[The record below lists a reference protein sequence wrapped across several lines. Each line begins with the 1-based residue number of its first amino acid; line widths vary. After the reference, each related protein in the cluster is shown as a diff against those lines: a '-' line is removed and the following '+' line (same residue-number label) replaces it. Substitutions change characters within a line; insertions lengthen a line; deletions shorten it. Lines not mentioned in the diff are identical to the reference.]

1 MSSPRILVVDDEAD
15 IRGLL
20 SEILAE
26 EGYEVEAAAD
36 AASAKRACARQE
48 PDLVLLD
55 IWMPDMDGIT
65 LLREWSEKHSVR
77 CPVVMLSGHGTVETA
92 VEATRLGAFDFVE
105 KPLSIAKLLRTVE
118 RALEAGRRKRQA
130 QRTLIPPLVTP
141 VGKSRLMQKLR
152 EQVQQVAG
160 HDAPVLL
167 IGEPGTGREAFAR
180 YMHSLGPRSAGPF
193 VTVTCASLDDANA
206 AARLRGTAA
215 PGEGEPGYY
224 AQATGGTLFLNG
236 IEDLTAAAQ
245 RVLIA
250 DLEQGGWQREGG
262 GERRPFDMR
271 IVAGAAPGHDNP
283 GASLRRD
290 LLAHL
295 EVISIR
301 IPPLREYAEDVPDL
315 LRHYVDRLVDEE
327 GMPFRK
333 FSVAAQNRLRNYPW
347 PGNVGELR
355 NLVQRVLIIGGP
367 EEIGLDEIEQQLVT
381 QQAPDEPLVK
391 QDLLALPLREAR
403 EQFERA
409 YLLQQ
414 LMLCNGKVGLLA
426 KRVGMERT
434 HLYRKL
440 RSLGVDFRQ
449 ITED

>member
-1 MSSPRILVVDDEAD
+1 MSSPRILIVDDEAD

-26 EGYEVEAAAD
+26 EGYEVEVAAD
-36 AASAKRACARQE
+36 AASARRAAAREE

-55 IWMPDMDGIT
+55 IWMPDMDGIS
-65 LLREWSEKHSVR
+65 LLREWNEKQSLH

-105 KPLSIAKLLRTVE
+105 KPLSIAKLLRTTE
-118 RALEAGRRKRQA
+118 RALDAGKRKRQA
-130 QRTLIPPLVTP
+130 QRALIPPLVAP
-141 VGKSRLMQKLR
+141 VGKSRLMQRLR
-152 EQVQQVAG
+152 EQVQQVAA
-160 HDAPVLL
+160 HDASVLL
-167 IGEPGTGREAFAR
+167 VGESGTGREAFAR

-193 VTVTCASLDDANA
+193 VAVTCASLDDATA
-206 AARLRGTAA
+206 AARLRGATTD
-215 PGEGEPGYY
+215 GRTEPGFYE
-224 AQATGGTLFLNG
+224 QARGGTLFLG
-236 IEDLTAAAQ
+236 GLEDLTAQAQ
-245 RVLIA
+245 RLLLT
-250 DLEQGGWQREGG
+250 DLEQRGWQRPGAPDIL
-262 GERRPFDMR
+262 PFDAR
-271 IVAGAAPGHDNP
+271 FVSAALPGHDGP
-283 GASLRRD
+283 ASGLRRD

-301 IPPLREYAEDVPDL
+301 IPPLREFAEDVPEL

-327 GMPFRK
+327 GMPFRR

-347 PGNVGELR
+347 PGNVRELR
-355 NLVQRVLIIGGP
+355 NLVQRVLILGGP
-367 EEIGLDEIEQQLVT
+367 EEIGLDEIEQHLVA
-381 QQAPDEPLVK
+381 QQTPDEPLVK